1 MRIPSPGLSAAPA
14 TALLS
19 MLLVCL
25 VPLAAFGQP
34 SEDGYLAGY
43 VAAVLE
49 RQLNVSPRSLK
60 VKDGVVTIDA
70 ADVPRADRP
79 RIMTAITAVRGVTRV
94 EIREGAQPSPS
105 APVATVPAATSA
117 PATESPAVGFL
128 PAGHLF
134 QPLIAD
140 PRWPHFSAAYRYY
153 INTPGPKNVSAVS
166 FGETIALYRDNLGD
180 KGQWGQ
186 WEAGVQAGVFS
197 IFNLGSDSIDLVNT
211 DFFAAAFVGYRYGDF
226 SAIGRLFH
234 QSSHLGDE
242 LLLSDSRPNRIN
254 LSYEGL
260 DAKLS
265 YDLPFGARV
274 YGGGGYLI
282 GVDPSDLGRGLAQA
296 GLEWRS
302 PWAFWHERLRPIAG
316 ADLQFKEENRWR
328 PDVSLRAGV
337 SFENVSILS
346 RNLQV
351 LAEYYRG
358 RSFDG
363 QFFIDPVEYVGIGVH
378 FNF

>member
-14 TALLS
+14 AALLS

-328 PDVSLRAGV
+328 PDVSLRG
-337 SFENVSILS
+337 S
-346 RNLQV
+346 RS
-351 LAEYYRG
+351 RT
-358 RSFDG
+358 
-363 QFFIDPVEYVGIGVH
+363 
-378 FNF
+378 